1 MQNVRSAL
9 SALLILSTGFVI
21 VLAATHPSKKPL
33 GVTPVDLTQPEE
45 ERVAALRADIRTE
58 GAQEA
63 FASFARSVQ
72 SLTSKQQHP
81 QAHLFGRALYEE
93 TGIDGFSV
101 CDSQFSFGC
110 FHEFIGLAIEEQG
123 PDIIRELNEGCIA
136 QGSGNLGCQHGI
148 GHGVLA
154 YAGYREKD
162 LAEALYLCQGLKQ
175 SDPIGG
181 CYGGVYM
188 EYNLHTMKG
197 SEARL
202 RPYVYEER
210 FKPCS
215 ESKDPEVVH
224 ACLYSQPQWWNQVV
238 SAPDS
243 EEGFEIMGRFC
254 RESKKLFGV
263 YQECFEGIGNITS
276 AAANFV
282 PERAIELCSTAT
294 QSTSELLWCLSVSAN
309 HLGTEVS
316 HEAAVSVCRVFDEK
330 SVEHETCL
338 RWANNTFN
346 IVNTH

>member
-1 MQNVRSAL
+1 VSITFA
-9 SALLILSTGFVI
+9 I
-21 VLAATHPSKKPL
+21 VLVATHPLRNPF
-33 GVTPVDLTQPEE
+33 GAAPVDLSQPEE
-45 ERVAALRADIRTE
+45 DRVTDLRNRIRTE
-58 GAQEA
+58 GAHEA
-63 FASFARSVQ
+63 FSSFAQSIQ
-72 SLTSKQQHP
+72 SLGSKEQHP

-93 TGIDGFSV
+93 VGLAGFSV

-110 FHEFIGLAIEEQG
+110 FHEFIGLALEERG
-123 PDIIRELNEGCIA
+123 PNIIRDLNEGCIK

-162 LAEALYLCQGLKQ
+162 LDEALYLCQGLKQ

-224 ACLYSQPQWWNQVV
+224 ACLYWQPQWWNQVV

-243 EEGFEIMGRFC
+243 EEGFDIMGRFC

-282 PERAIELCSTAT
+282 PERAVELCSVATTAI
-294 QSTSELLWCLSVSAN
+294 
-309 HLGTEVS
+309 H
-316 HEAAVSVCRVFDEK
+316 
-330 SVEHETCL
+330 
-338 RWANNTFN
+338 
-346 IVNTH
+346 